1 MNYYRRSDVKRA
13 ILDFARAGNGTAV
26 RECAFF
32 NRRTKSVQR
41 YLTSEDAERG
51 RPVVFDSE
59 ATIELALRAGAT
71 AFYAS
76 YWRYAQP
83 REPHHSLGHDLVW
96 TIRST
101 NGGLN
106 FAKKVT
112 IAVLDALSDGGLSEP
127 WVKYSGELGFDLII
141 PLEAIPYDAGF
152 DNVEV
157 LSDIQGT
164 LTRYIAGYLIERCS
178 SFCIDATGPQIIV
191 KMGLDTCLLSELR
204 LRRGLLL
211 APMSLNPKS
220 GLVSLPLAPE
230 QVANFSVLDASPVD
244 AAMHDWKIPP
254 CTAHE
259 LLKFTQGQLDAAVEA
274 TAP

>member
-1 MNYYRRSDVKRA
+1 MDYYRRSDVKRA
-13 ILDFARAGNGTAV
+13 ILDFAHAGNGNAV

-32 NRRTKSVQR
+32 NRRTESIQR
-41 YLTSEDAERG
+41 YLTSEDAEHG

-76 YWRYAQP
+76 YWRYTQP
-83 REPHHSLGHDLVW
+83 REPRHPLGHDLVW
-96 TIRST
+96 TIRAA
-101 NGGLN
+101 NGGLK
-106 FAKKVT
+106 FAKRVT
-112 IAVLDALSDGGLSEP
+112 IAVLDALANGGLSEP

-141 PLEAIPYDAGF
+141 PLEAIPYDTGF
-152 DNVEV
+152 DNIEA
-157 LSDIQGT
+157 LSDIQRT
-164 LTRYIAGYLIERCS
+164 LTRYIAGYLIERYL

-191 KMGLDTCLLSELR
+191 KMGSDTCLLSELR

-230 QVANFSVLDASPVD
+230 HVENFSVLDASPVD
-244 AAMHDWKIPP
+244 AVMYDWKVPP

-259 LLKFTQGQLDAAVEA
+259 LLKFTRERLDMAMGA
-274 TAP
+274 TMP